1 VPLRWENIFPES
13 TTDRTE
19 PGFSPPRTL
28 DYAEFFG
35 KAINCPPS
43 AIRRTLALPL
53 LPTRQTTRSP
63 AFGPDDIPW
72 EIHMYM
78 LFVPPVLSF
87 VGIFAI
93 SLRTQFSIGRDR

>member
-1 VPLRWENIFPES
+1 MTSYSPLRTQLFARPF
-13 TTDRTE
+13 TVV
-19 PGFSPPRTL
+19 
-28 DYAEFFG
+28 YAEFFG
-35 KAINCPPS
+35 NAINSAPSTIPP
-43 AIRRTLALPL
+43 TLALPL